1 MCLNS
6 MNVKAYGN
14 IHHKNSITE
23 QKNVQN
29 RENMRIVTI
38 TDKLLRKH
46 NQ

>member
-14 IHHKNSITE
+14 IHYKDVITE

-29 RENMRIVTI
+29 RENIRVVTI

>member
-6 MNVKAYGN
+6 MNVKVYGN
-14 IHHKNSITE
+14 IHYKNVITE
-23 QKNVQN
+23 PKNVQN
-29 RENMRIVTI
+29 RENMHVVTI